1 MGSRLAQLQAL
12 RRLSQHAAALG
23 AGCAG
28 LGAAWLTV
36 VGAPAAAAA
45 SGGENET
52 AGGTFHN
59 RWNAG
64 WEAGRYSTPGTGFH
78 RADPNIHIVT
88 YADRL
93 LAGSSPAGARVLVPL
108 CGKSVDM
115 PYLASRGA
123 EVVGVEG
130 ASRAVREFF
139 EENVGKTPKS
149 RTVGEFE
156 AHHADDLASVE
167 LLLGDFFDLEH
178 GTAGSFDAVW
188 DRASLVAIDPT
199 LRERYVDTIKRCLLP
214 GAKYLL
220 SVVEHPP
227 FADGRLGPPYSIP
240 ESEVRR
246 LFAAD
251 FDIEVL
257 PLVTLADKEVHSSGG
272 ELDEHDYLLTLKD
285 ELH

>member
-1 MGSRLAQLQAL
+1 MQAL

-23 AGCAG
+23 ASCG
-28 LGAAWLTV
+28 LGAAWLALT
-36 VGAPAAAAA
+36 GAPASSAAAAA
-45 SGGENET
+45 GSET
-52 AGGTFHN
+52 ETGGTFHT

-93 LAGSSPAGARVLVPL
+93 LAGSPPAGARVLVPL

-115 PYLASRGA
+115 PYLASSRGA
-123 EVVGVEG
+123 TVVGVEG

-139 EENVGKTPKS
+139 EENSGKIPEQ
-149 RTVGEFE
+149 RVVGEFE
-156 AHHADDLASVE
+156 AHCADDLASVQ
-167 LLLGDFFDLEH
+167 LLLGDFFDLEPS
-178 GTAGSFDAVW
+178 TAGSFDAVW

-199 LRERYVDTIKRCLLP
+199 LRERYVETIKRCLLP

-227 FADGRLGPPYSIP
+227 FADGRLGPPIFDSGERSATI
-240 ESEVRR
+240 VR
-246 LFAAD
+246 
-251 FDIEVL
+251 
-257 PLVTLADKEVHSSGG
+257 S
-272 ELDEHDYLLTLKD
+272 
-285 ELH
+285 